1 MGCSESRTIERIKQN
16 ERKTMEFDEN
26 ETDFTLYEA
35 IKDEDIQCLAEI
47 FESEIGVD
55 YKIKSFFNR
64 TALHVACVLGSA
76 KVVEFLLSLGASC
89 RTEDSYGITAIFLAE
104 VKGHTKC
111 VQLIKSSTSDYIDL
125 ESTIRDKSG
134 SLDNGKTNSN
144 RRFSLQ

>member
-16 ERKTMEFDEN
+16 ERKTMEFDES
-26 ETDFTLYEA
+26 ETDFNLYEA
-35 IKDEDIQCLAEI
+35 IKDEDIQCLTKI

-76 KVVEFLLSLGASC
+76 KVVEFLLKLGASSQI
-89 RTEDSYGITAIFLAE
+89 EDSYGITAIFLAE

-111 VQLIKSSTSDYIDL
+111 VQLIKSCASDYVDI
-125 ESTIRDKSG
+125 ESKIREKSG
-134 SLDNGKTNSN
+134 SLDNGKISST